1 MKNSLLK
8 KTGLFCLSFF
18 LFTCTTLPK
27 EVAPLVYNGGRQNVI
42 LMIGDGMG
50 LNHIKAA
57 QAVYGDLFITT
68 AEKTAEGEVTTY
80 SLNALPTDSAAAAT
94 ALATGNKT
102 RNGQI
107 GQLNGE
113 AFESTSER
121 ALSLKMAAGV
131 VATEGVDG
139 ATPGRGF
146 RLTLRTAI
154 KSTKFL
160 PTSWQ
165 AESICFSAAILNI
178 TLL

>member
-50 LNHIKAA
+50 FNHIKAA

-68 AEKTAEGEVTTY
+68 AEKAAEGEVTTY

-139 ATPGRGF
+139 ATPAGF
-146 RLTLRTAI
+146 SAHTSNRDKIDEIFADQLASGI
-154 KSTKFL
+154 KFL
-160 PTSWQ
+160 RRLRK
-165 AESICFSAAILNI
+165 FL
-178 TLL
+178 

>member
-1 MKNSLLK
+1 MLFTFCTVPAAKQSGFLKFTLFRQRFNVNFSFFIVFFDGLYKIKTMELFMKNSLLK

-68 AEKTAEGEVTTY
+68 AEKAAEGEVTTY
-80 SLNALPTDSAAAAT
+80 SLNVLPTDSAAAAT

-113 AFESTSER
+113 AFESTTER
-121 ALSLKMAAGV
+121 ALCS
-131 VATEGVDG
+131 
-139 ATPGRGF
+139 
-146 RLTLRTAI
+146 
-154 KSTKFL
+154 
-160 PTSWQ
+160 
-165 AESICFSAAILNI
+165 SA
-178 TLL
+178 

>member
-94 ALATGNKT
+94 ALATGSKT

-113 AFESTSER
+113 AFESTSEG
-121 ALSLKMAAGV
+121 GV
-131 VATEGVDG
+131 FGSHFE
-139 ATPGRGF
+139 PR
-146 RLTLRTAI
+146 
-154 KSTKFL
+154 
-160 PTSWQ
+160 
-165 AESICFSAAILNI
+165 
-178 TLL
+178 